1 MVDLE
6 ESFEYER
13 KFLVTNP
20 GVVDGVIPEFILQG
34 YLTVAEHYAVRVRL
48 VADGSDQSLD
58 VFRRE
63 KECRGLLGKGLF
75 PFDSAILAVK
85 SPSSSRDARWPLSAS
100 STDAL
105 LDRQTSTR
113 KSALPNCRGR
123 H

>member
-48 VADGSDQSLD
+48 GSKVGCFS
-58 VFRRE
+58 E
-63 KECRGLLGKGLF
+63 GKELSG
-75 PFDSAILAVK
+75 A
-85 SPSSSRDARWPLSAS
+85 SR
-100 STDAL
+100 
-105 LDRQTSTR
+105 
-113 KSALPNCRGR
+113 
-123 H
+123 